1 MNRRVA
7 VTGMAGL
14 SPLGQEWKVV
24 RDALRNGRSGVRRI
38 DEWDEVE
45 DLRTRLGAAVPDFET
60 PSHYPRKK
68 VRSMGR
74 VSLLATRATELALE
88 DAGMHDSPTVTSGRT
103 GIAFGSSAG
112 SPPAIG
118 VYARQLFVGNTVS
131 GIGANDF
138 LQFMSH
144 TTAANLANFFGV
156 TGRIVPT
163 SSACTSGSQGI
174 GFGYEA
180 IRFGQQEVMLA
191 GGAEELAVMDAAVFD
206 VLFATSTRNDEPGAT
221 PRPFDSG
228 RDGTVVG
235 EGAGCLVLEELE
247 HAKRRGAHI
256 HAELIGFGTNCDG
269 RHLTNP
275 DAAGMEE
282 VMRLGLADAGIEPD
296 AVGYV
301 NAHGTSTEVGDIA
314 ESHAMA
320 AVFGTNTPTSSL
332 KGHLGHTL
340 GACGA
345 LEAWITIAMIREG
358 WVAPTLNLSD
368 VDERCAPLDYV
379 RDQPRDIDT
388 NIVVSNNFAFG
399 GINTSLVFR
408 IPASEHDSV

>member
-1 MNRRVA
+1 M
-7 VTGMAGL
+7 
-14 SPLGQEWKVV
+14 
-24 RDALRNGRSGVRRI
+24 
-38 DEWDEVE
+38 
-45 DLRTRLGAAVPDFET
+45 
-60 PSHYPRKK
+60 
-68 VRSMGR
+68 
-74 VSLLATRATELALE
+74 
-88 DAGMHDSPTVTSGRT
+88 
-103 GIAFGSSAG
+103 
-112 SPPAIG
+112 G
-118 VYARQLFVGNTVS
+118 VYARQLFVGKTTG

-180 IRFGQQEVMLA
+180 IRFGRQEVMLA
-191 GGAEELAVMDAAVFD
+191 GGAEELAAMDAAVFD
-206 VLFATSTRNDEPGAT
+206 VLFATSTRNDEPTAT

-228 RDGTVVG
+228 RDGTVVA

-247 HAKRRGAHI
+247 HAERRGAHVY
-256 HAELIGFGTNCDG
+256 AEVLGFGTNCDG

-275 DAAGMEE
+275 DAAGMEQ
-282 VMRLGLADAGIEPD
+282 VMRLGLADAEIEPD

-301 NAHGTSTEVGDIA
+301 NAHGTSTEAGDIA

-320 AVFGTNTPTSSL
+320 AVYGENTPTSSL

-345 LEAWITIAMIREG
+345 LEAWITLSMIREG
-358 WVAPTLNLSD
+358 WAAPTLNLRE
-368 VDERCAPLDYV
+368 VDPRCATLDYI
-379 RDQPRDIDT
+379 REQPRDIDT
-388 NIVVSNNFAFG
+388 EIVVSNNFAFG
-399 GINTSLVFR
+399 GVNTSLVFR
-408 IPASEHDSV
+408 VPASERRAV

>member
-1 MNRRVA
+1 M
-7 VTGMAGL
+7 
-14 SPLGQEWKVV
+14 V

-118 VYARQLFVGNTVS
+118 VYARQLFVGNTIS

-221 PRPFDSG
+221 PRPFDAG

-256 HAELIGFGTNCDG
+256 HAELIGFATNCDG

-282 VMRLGLADAGIEPD
+282 VMRLDLADAGIEPD